1 MPRIFRYLVI
11 LVVAAVALIVLGGIV
26 MGQQVDERLSMVYEI
41 PVETIEIPTDQASIE
56 RGMHLVDTVLF
67 CKECHG
73 DDLGG
78 KLQFNDPLT
87 GRIAATNLTSGI
99 GGIGSNSTDGD
110 WVLAIRHGID
120 RNGKPLIEMPSESFY
135 FLGDDDL
142 GAVIA
147 YLKDLVPIENEL
159 PERQLG
165 PFYQLSILSNPSLI
179 PAEVIDHDGVRPP
192 SPEPGATVAYGK
204 YLATACRICH
214 GPALSGG
221 PGAGSGLNLRAEG
234 NLPDWSEAEFVTA
247 LRTGET
253 PRGEDLDPR
262 LMPWER
268 VGDLTD
274 DELHAIWLYLQT
286 LQ

>member
-1 MPRIFRYLVI
+1 VLLI
-11 LVVAAVALIVLGGIV
+11 VAGVALIVLGGIV
-26 MGQQVDERLSMVYEI
+26 MGQQVDERLGTVYEI
-41 PVETIEIPTDQASIE
+41 SVEPIDIPTDEASIE
-56 RGMHLVDTVLF
+56 RGEHLINTVLF

-87 GRIAATNLTSGI
+87 GRIAASNLTSGA
-99 GGIGSNSTDGD
+99 GGIGSDTPDEE

-120 RNGKPLIEMPSESFY
+120 ENRHPLIEMPAESFY
-135 FLGDDDL
+135 SLSDQDL
-142 GAVIA
+142 GAIIA
-147 YLKDLVPIENEL
+147 YLKSLSPVDNEL
-159 PERQLG
+159 PERRLG
-165 PFYQLSILSNPSLI
+165 PFYQLSILSNPNLI
-179 PAEVIDHDGVRPP
+179 PAEVIDHEGARPDA
-192 SPEPGATVAYGK
+192 PEPGATAEYGK

-214 GPALSGG
+214 GPVLSGG
-221 PGAGSGLNLRAEG
+221 PGAGAGLDLRSSG
-234 NLPDWSEAEFVTA
+234 NLSEWSEAEFNTA

>member
-1 MPRIFRYLVI
+1 MIRALRYVVI
-11 LVVAAVALIVLGGIV
+11 LVVAGVALIVLGGIV
-26 MGQQVDERLSMVYEI
+26 MGRQVDERLKRVYNV
-41 PVETIEIPTDQASIE
+41 PVEAIEIPADQASIE
-56 RGMHLVDTVLF
+56 RGMHLIDTVLF

-78 KLQFNDPLT
+78 RLQFNDPLT
-87 GRIAATNLTSGI
+87 GRIAAQNLTGGA
-99 GGIGSNSTDGD
+99 GGIGPETSDEE
-110 WVLAIRHGID
+110 WVLAIRHGVD
-120 RNGKPLIEMPSESFY
+120 ENGNPLIEMPSESFY
-135 FLGDDDL
+135 SLSDKDL
-142 GAVIA
+142 GAIIA
-147 YLKDLVPIENEL
+147 YMKSVAPVDNEL
-159 PERQLG
+159 PERRLG
-165 PFYQLSILSNPSLI
+165 PFYQLSILSNPNLI
-179 PAEVIDHDGVRPP
+179 PAEVIDHEGLRPP

-221 PGAGSGLNLRAEG
+221 PGAGAGLDLRASGDLSE
-234 NLPDWSEAEFVTA
+234 WSEAEFVKA

-253 PRGEDLDPR
+253 PRGEDLDPD

>member
-11 LVVAAVALIVLGGIV
+11 VVVVGVSLIVLGGIV
-26 MGQQVDERLSMVYEI
+26 LGRQVDERLSVVYHV
-41 PVETIEIPTDQASIE
+41 PVETIEIPTDQPSIE

-78 KLQFNDPLT
+78 RLQFNDPLT
-87 GRIAATNLTSGI
+87 GRIAAKNLTTGA
-99 GGIGSNSTDGD
+99 GGVGSDTSDVE
-110 WVLAIRHGID
+110 WILAIRHGVD
-120 RNGKPLIEMPSESFY
+120 ESGKPLIEMPSESFY
-135 FLGDDDL
+135 SLSDKDL
-142 GAVIA
+142 GAIIA
-147 YLKDLVPIENEL
+147 YVKSVDPVDNEL
-159 PERQLG
+159 PERRLG
-165 PFYQLSILSNPSLI
+165 PFYQLSILSNPNLI
-179 PAEVIDHDGVRPP
+179 PAEVIDHQAVRPP
-192 SPEPGATVAYGK
+192 SPEARATAAYGK

-221 PGAGSGLNLRAEG
+221 PGAGAGLDLRASG
-234 NLPDWSEAEFVTA
+234 DLSDWSEEEFVTA

-268 VGDLTD
+268 VGKLTD
-274 DELHAIWLYLQT
+274 DEIHAIWLYLRT

>member
-1 MPRIFRYLVI
+1 
-11 LVVAAVALIVLGGIV
+11 
-26 MGQQVDERLSMVYEI
+26 MGQQVDERLSKNYEI
-41 PVETIEIPTDQASIE
+41 PVEAIEIPTDQDSIE
-56 RGMHLVDTVLF
+56 RGMHLIDTVLF

-87 GRIAATNLTSGI
+87 GRIAAKNLTGGV
-99 GGIGSNSTDGD
+99 GGIALDASDEE
-110 WVLAIRHGID
+110 WILAIRHGVD
-120 RNGKPLIEMPSESFY
+120 KNGHPLIEMPSESFY
-135 FLGDDDL
+135 YLSDRDL
-142 GAVIA
+142 GAVVA
-147 YLKDLVPIENEL
+147 YLKSLPSVDNEL
-159 PERQLG
+159 PERRLG

-179 PAEVIDHDGVRPP
+179 PAEVIDHDGVRPA
-192 SPEPGATVAYGK
+192 SPEPGSTIAYGK

-221 PGAGSGLNLRAEG
+221 PGAGAGLNLRAEG
-234 NLPDWSEAEFVTA
+234 NLSDWSEVEFIKA

-253 PRGEDLDPR
+253 PRGEDLDPD
-262 LMPWER
+262 LMPWKG

>member
-1 MPRIFRYLVI
+1 LVV
-11 LVVAAVALIVLGGIV
+11 LVVAGVALIILAGIV
-26 MGQQVDERLSMVYEI
+26 MGQQVDERLNMVYEV
-41 PVETIEIPTDQASIE
+41 PVEAIEIPTDQVSIE

-78 KLQFNDPLT
+78 RLQFNDPLT
-87 GRIAATNLTSGI
+87 GRIAAKNLTSGT
-99 GGIGSNSTDGD
+99 GGIGSDTSDEE
-110 WVLAIRHGID
+110 WVLAIRHGLD
-120 RNGKPLIEMPSESFY
+120 ENGTPFIEMPSESFY
-135 FLGDDDL
+135 YISDEDL
-142 GAVIA
+142 GAIIA
-147 YLKDLVPIENEL
+147 YVKSVAPVDNEL
-159 PERQLG
+159 PERRLG
-165 PFYQLSILSNPSLI
+165 PFYQLSILSNPKLI
-179 PAEVIDHDGVRPP
+179 PAEVIDHRSPRPP

-221 PGAGSGLNLRAEG
+221 PGAGAGLNLRASG
-234 NLPDWSEAEFVTA
+234 DLSKWSEAEFVTA

-253 PRGEDLDPR
+253 PRGEDLDPN

-268 VGDLTD
+268 VGKLTD
-274 DELHAIWLYLQT
+274 AEIHAIWLYLQT

>member
-1 MPRIFRYLVI
+1 MIRALRYVVI
-11 LVVAAVALIVLGGIV
+11 LVVAGMALIVLGGIV
-26 MGQQVDERLSMVYEI
+26 MGRQVDERLNRVYNV
-41 PVETIEIPTDQASIE
+41 PVEAIEIPADQASIE
-56 RGMHLVDTVLF
+56 RGMHLVDTILF

-87 GRIAATNLTSGI
+87 GRIAAQNLTGGA
-99 GGIGSNSTDGD
+99 GGIGPETSDEE
-110 WVLAIRHGID
+110 WVLAIRHGVD
-120 RNGKPLIEMPSESFY
+120 ENGNPLIEMPSESFY
-135 FLGDDDL
+135 SLSDEDL

-147 YLKDLVPIENEL
+147 YMKSVAPVDNEL
-159 PERQLG
+159 PERRLG
-165 PFYQLSILSNPSLI
+165 PFYQLSILSNPNLI
-179 PAEVIDHDGVRPP
+179 PAEVIDHEGLRPP
-192 SPEPGATVAYGK
+192 SPEPGSTVAYGK
-204 YLATACRICH
+204 YLTNACRICH

-221 PGAGSGLNLRAEG
+221 PGAGAGLNLREGG
-234 NLPDWSEAEFVTA
+234 NLSEWSEAEFVTA

>member
-1 MPRIFRYLVI
+1 VI

-26 MGQQVDERLSMVYEI
+26 MGQQVDERLNMVYEV
-41 PVETIEIPTDQASIE
+41 PVKSIEIPTDQASIE
-56 RGMHLVDTVLF
+56 RGQHLINTVLF

-73 DDLGG
+73 DDLSG

-87 GRIAATNLTSGI
+87 GRIAASNLTSGI
-99 GGIGSNSTDGD
+99 GGIATQTSDEE
-110 WVLAIRHGID
+110 WVLAIRHGVD
-120 RNGKPLIEMPSESFY
+120 ENGNPLIEMPSESFY
-135 FLGDDDL
+135 SLSDEDL
-142 GAVIA
+142 GAIIA
-147 YLKDLVPIENEL
+147 YLKDLPPVNNEL
-159 PERQLG
+159 PERRLG
-165 PFYQLSILSNPSLI
+165 PFYHLSILSNPSLI
-179 PAEVIDHDGVRPP
+179 PAEVIDHDGARPP
-192 SPEPGATVAYGK
+192 SPAPGATVEYGM

-214 GPALSGG
+214 GPVLSGG
-221 PGAGSGLNLRAEG
+221 PGAGAGLDLRAGG
-234 NLPDWSEAEFVTA
+234 NLSKWSEAEFVTA

>member
-11 LVVAAVALIVLGGIV
+11 LVVAAIALIVLGGIV
-26 MGQQVDERLSMVYEI
+26 MGRQVDERLSMVYEV
-41 PVETIEIPTDQASIE
+41 PVEAIEIPTDQASIE

-78 KLQFNDPLT
+78 RLQFNDPLT
-87 GRIAATNLTSGI
+87 GRIAAKNLTSGA
-99 GGIGSNSTDGD
+99 GGIGSDASDEE
-110 WVLAIRHGID
+110 WVLAIRHGVD
-120 RNGKPLIEMPSESFY
+120 ENGNPLIEMPSESFY
-135 FLGDDDL
+135 SLSDEDL
-142 GAVIA
+142 GAIIA
-147 YLKDLVPIENEL
+147 FVKSVPPVDNEL
-159 PERQLG
+159 PERRLG
-165 PFYQLSILSNPSLI
+165 PFYQLSILSNPNLI
-179 PAEVIDHDGVRPP
+179 PAEVIDHFEPRPP

-221 PGAGSGLNLRAEG
+221 PGAGAGLDLRASG
-234 NLPDWSEAEFVTA
+234 DLSDWSEEEFITA
-247 LRTGET
+247 LRTGEV
-253 PRGEDLDPR
+253 PRGEDLDPN

-268 VGDLTD
+268 VGKLTD
-274 DELHAIWLYLQT
+274 GELHAIWLYLRT